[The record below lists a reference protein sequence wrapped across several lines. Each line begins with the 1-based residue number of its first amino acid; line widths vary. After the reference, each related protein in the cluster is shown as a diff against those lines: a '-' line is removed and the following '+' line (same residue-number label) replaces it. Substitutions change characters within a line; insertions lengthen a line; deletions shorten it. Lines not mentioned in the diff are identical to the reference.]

1 MINQFYGFCII
12 IFLVILGYLLKDYI
26 SIEEF
31 DDYPIENFV
40 NKNIEINTNL
50 IDNGNFPG
58 GKVPRTTRNSAG
70 NSIIKLLPNPGS
82 GGSYVLKQTAF
93 IKNKTINT
101 SYDLNIDIKA
111 GIDYKISCWVAYTPD
126 WNGNKL
132 LFTLE
137 MGKRDGTNLIMK
149 REGKLMKTKLLKNLV
164 WEYRSF
170 SFKTPTN
177 LELDIEEKQTG
188 KLLIKLGENPDNT
201 NGFRYF
207 TNIELIRDYPLI
219 PGLPI
224 AKNLVG
230 FLTTHLI
237 SSISERSQYWKDL
250 SMEGNDM
257 KFNKNI
263 DSCLSERKINLT
275 NSHAII
281 QKSKRIISDIDNFSI
296 LWTGEF
302 SEHNKGVLLRM
313 EYPSVGFILEI
324 VFENNYGADNLIH
337 IRLDNKNSQYNIT
350 YEIYT
355 YVVGI
360 TQNYTQYCFVRTP
373 KDFYLYIDGFEIR
386 PTKKSNPQY
395 NSNTEYIDGLYKNIN
410 KAKLSVTPGDE
421 ETTVET
427 FTNKEDIYKIEINPL
442 KKVHG
447 KIETICL
454 YNKSLETPEIVELN
468 HYIKYIKH
476 DKNINF
482 DRPDISKRDMENII
496 PAITNTV
503 TKNDVYVCPF
513 NISEESPCNSDQCTE
528 DDLNANSANIS
539 NQCKK
544 IVQDY
549 CSVTKEPGCSS
560 SQKILDILSEKED
573 NAENDGKSSD
583 NEVNDEYEKNE
594 GGNIPDSSAPAAC
607 DMPDLSNYIKIDELP
622 DEINNRYIRKDK
634 IPCWGCK
641 LD

>member
-50 IDNGNFPG
+50 IDNGNFPR
-58 GKVPRTTRNSAG
+58 GKVPRTAHKPPG
-70 NSIIKLLPNPGS
+70 NSIVKLLPNPGS

-93 IKNKTINT
+93 IKNNVIDT
-101 SYDLNIDIKA
+101 SYDISIDIKKNM
-111 GIDYKISCWVAYTPD
+111 DYKISCWVAYTPD
-126 WNGNKL
+126 WNGNKS
-132 LFTLE
+132 LFKLE
-137 MGKRDGTNLIMK
+137 MGKKDGTTKIMI
-149 REGKLMKTKLLKNLV
+149 REGKLTRTKALVNLV

-170 SFKTPTN
+170 SFSVPSD
-177 LELDIEEKQTG
+177 LEIDNEEKQTG
-188 KLLIKLGENPDNT
+188 KLKIKLGENPKNT
-201 NGFRYF
+201 SGFRYF

-224 AKNLVG
+224 AKGLVG

-237 SSISERSQYWKDL
+237 GSISEKAQYWKDL

-257 KFNKNI
+257 EFNKNI
-263 DSCLSERKINLT
+263 ESCLSERKINLSNT
-275 NSHAII
+275 YGII
-281 QKSKRIISDIDNFSI
+281 EKPKRIISDVDNFSI

-302 SEHNKGVLLRM
+302 NEHNKGVLIRM
-313 EYPSVGFILEI
+313 DYPSLSFILEI
-324 VFENNYGADNLIH
+324 VYENHYGADNLMH
-337 IRLDNKNSQYNIT
+337 IRLNNKNSKFIIE

-386 PTKKSNPQY
+386 PTKKSNPKW
-395 NSNTEYIDGLYKNIN
+395 NNNTNYVDGLYKNIN
-410 KAKLSVTPGDE
+410 KMKISATEGDE
-421 ETTVET
+421 ETIVEQ
-427 FTNKEDIYKIEINPL
+427 FTNIEDVYKIEINPH

-447 KIETICL
+447 KIETFGL
-454 YNKSLETPEIVELN
+454 YNKALETPEIVELN
-468 HYIKYIKH
+468 HYIKSIKH
-476 DKNINF
+476 NKNINF
-482 DRPDISKRDMENII
+482 DRPDLSKRDMNNII

-513 NISEESPCNSDQCTE
+513 NITEKSPCLSEQCTE
-528 DDLNANSANIS
+528 DDLNANSAQIS

-544 IVQDY
+544 VVQDY
-549 CSVTKEPGCSS
+549 CSATKEPGCSAS
-560 SQKILDILSEKED
+560 KKILDVLSEKED
-573 NAENDGKSSD
+573 NAENNDKPND
-583 NEVNDEYEKNE
+583 YEVNNEVNVNE
-594 GGNIPDSSAPAAC
+594 SGDIPDSSAPASC
-607 DMPDLSNYIKIDELP
+607 EMPDLSNYIKIDELP